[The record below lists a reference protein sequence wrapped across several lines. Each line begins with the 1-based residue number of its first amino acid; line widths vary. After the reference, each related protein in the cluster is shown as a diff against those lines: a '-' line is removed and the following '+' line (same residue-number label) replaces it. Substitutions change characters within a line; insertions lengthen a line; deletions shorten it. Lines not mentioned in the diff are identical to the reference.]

1 MEEVVG
7 EGTSQVIIS
16 EAVTVPEAKPPVRS
30 IIDFVARTRITKVTV
45 LPGKVVVDGVVEFAI
60 IYEATEETQTVHVF
74 HAEVSFSTF
83 VVVPGVEPGM
93 TVTPVL
99 AIEHAVFE
107 VKPDGRSVVIRA
119 VAALSVRVSH
129 TVIVDVVTDVSGVP
143 GLQVTK
149 EMIRAETVLG
159 EAEAQYVLRD
169 NLTLPDAKPD
179 AAEIVDQVVTIQIGS
194 TTVLPNKI
202 IVNGTVSLRIIY
214 EARTPTQSVHVAH
227 FTIPFETFVELPGA
241 QPGMAVVASATVEFV
256 SIDVTAQ
263 GRGLIVRMIIQIT
276 AKVIR
281 VQTIQVVTNVTGV
294 AGLEVIKDLIRLQ
307 EVLGDSKAQGIV
319 RELVDI
325 PEEKPLAAD
334 IIDFSS
340 SPQIKRVIVAP
351 GKVIVD
357 GTIAQRI
364 IYEPLGDP
372 TQTVHTLHYTIP
384 FSDFVVLPEAKPG
397 MVARVSVRVEHANFE
412 VPPAGEPIM
421 VTKILQLTARVFRTR
436 LINVVVK
443 VALGVTRP
451 PCAGTV
457 TANLVNVRQGPGM
470 TYAVIAQVNA
480 GTVVGVLDTQAGW
493 VRVRLQ
499 NGVEGWISAQYVKYD
514 CKPLG

>member
-16 EAVTVPEAKPPVRS
+16 QAVRVPEEKPPVRS
-30 IIDFVARTRITKVTV
+30 VIDFVARTRITKVTV

-60 IYEATEETQTVHVF
+60 LYESTAATQTVHVF
-74 HAEVSFSTF
+74 HAEVPFSTF

-107 VKPDGRSVVIRA
+107 VKPDGRSITVRA
-119 VAALSVRVSH
+119 VAALSIRVSH
-129 TVIVDVVTDVSGVP
+129 TVIINVVTDVSGVY

-149 EMIRAETVLG
+149 ERISAETVLG

-169 NLTLPDAKPD
+169 NLTIPDAKPD
-179 AAEIVDQVVTIQIGS
+179 AASIIDQVVTIQIGS

-214 EARTPTQSVHVAH
+214 EARTPSQSVHVAH
-227 FTIPFETFVELPGA
+227 FTIPFETFVDLPGA
-241 QPGMAVVASATVEFV
+241 QPGMAVVASAVVEFV
-256 SIDVTAQ
+256 SIDVGSG
-263 GRGLIVRMIIQIT
+263 GRTLMVRMIVLVR

-294 AGLEVIKDLIRLQ
+294 PGLTVIKDLIRIQ

-319 RELVDI
+319 RELIDI
-325 PEEKPLAAD
+325 PEEKPAAAD

-340 SPQIKRVIVAP
+340 SPQVKRVIVAP

-364 IYEPLGDP
+364 IYEPLDDP
-372 TQTVHTLHYTIP
+372 AQTVHTLHYTIP

-397 MVARVSVRVEHANFE
+397 MVARVAVRVEHANFE
-412 VPPAGEPIM
+412 VPPSGDPIM
-421 VTKILQLTARVFRTR
+421 VTKILELTARVFRTR
-436 LINVVVK
+436 LLNVVVR
-443 VALGVTRP
+443 VILAPQRP
-451 PCAGTV
+451 PCAGTI
-457 TANLVNVRQGPGM
+457 TGNLVNVRQGPGT
-470 TYAVIAQVNA
+470 TYAVIAQVNK
-480 GTVVGVLDTQAGW
+480 GTMVGVFETQSGW

-499 NGVEGWISAQYVKYD
+499 DGREGWISAQFVHFD